1 MLVLDDAL
9 LGDYLDGKPRARAFL
24 EGYEEEAWAVPV
36 PVLYGACMAS
46 LHGYIDGSPETVRRA
61 VMTSMDVLDVTGRTV
76 AEAVGLQAELLER
89 GVPAAPP
96 DVLVAA
102 SARTRGHARDRR
114 GALPAGGGAR
124 GTRGGGVRAVLSRV
138 VRRGRSSVAVVSG
151 ST

>member
-46 LHGYIDGSPETVRRA
+46 LHGYVDGSPETVRRA
-61 VMTSMDVLDVTGRTV
+61 VTTSMDVLDVTGRTV

-102 SARTRGHARDRR
+102 SAREH
-114 GALPAGGGAR
+114 GGTLATAEKHFR
-124 GTRGGGVRAVLSRV
+124 QEEVQEVLAV
-138 VRRGRSSVAVVSG
+138 AAYEPY
-151 ST
+151 